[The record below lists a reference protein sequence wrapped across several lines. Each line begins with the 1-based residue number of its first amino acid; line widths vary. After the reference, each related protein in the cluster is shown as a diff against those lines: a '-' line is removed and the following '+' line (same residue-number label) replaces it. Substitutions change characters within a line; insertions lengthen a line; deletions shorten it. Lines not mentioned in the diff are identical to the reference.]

1 MLIYSSHVGQEL
13 WTMNHEL
20 TVSVLY
26 LACTYI
32 WCKIFNRLAWIWL
45 SEFLKVPIYQYI
57 CLTFCDGLD
66 LVKATF
72 RQDTQSNVIRLQ
84 HRLVKKKYVMKME
97 PKLNLLQWYILEVF
111 TVCERTTKYMYIS
124 SCHINGTV
132 DWENMQQQSYI
143 RTILSIMYIL

>member
-57 CLTFCDGLD
+57 CLTFCDGRD

-97 PKLNLLQWYILEVF
+97 PKLNLLQWYTWGVYCVWKDNKIYV
-111 TVCERTTKYMYIS
+111 
-124 SCHINGTV
+124 HI
-132 DWENMQQQSYI
+132 
-143 RTILSIMYIL
+143 ILSHKWHCGLREYATTELY

>member
-1 MLIYSSHVGQEL
+1 MLIYSKPCWSRTVDHEP
-13 WTMNHEL
+13 WTRCKRIIL
-20 TVSVLY
+20 GVY
-26 LACTYI
+26 YI

-84 HRLVKKKYVMKME
+84 HRLLKIKYVMKME
-97 PKLNLLQWYILEVF
+97 PKLNLLRWYTWGVYCVWKDNKIYV
-111 TVCERTTKYMYIS
+111 
-124 SCHINGTV
+124 HI
-132 DWENMQQQSYI
+132 
-143 RTILSIMYIL
+143 ILSHKWHCGLREYATTELY